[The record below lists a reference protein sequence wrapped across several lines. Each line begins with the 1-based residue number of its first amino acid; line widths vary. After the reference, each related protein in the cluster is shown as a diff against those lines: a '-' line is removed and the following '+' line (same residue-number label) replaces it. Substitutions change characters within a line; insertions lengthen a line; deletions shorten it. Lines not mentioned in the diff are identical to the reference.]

1 MKYIKSVFSIIL
13 FFSCCTVGIAAN
25 NNSEFNNGKNTR
37 TSYPVLNLFQYA
49 KPICGTGSDG
59 NTYPGP
65 SMPFGMIQWGPDSGP
80 GKVVAG
86 YNYKDSVI
94 KGFSLDH
101 LNGAGCFYGGN
112 FGFTP
117 VLGSTKETPPGN
129 YDAFAV
135 SFSHKN
141 EVAKPGYYSVK
152 LDNNIKVELTSTLRS
167 GFGRFTF
174 PENKTAKMVINS
186 SSNVWGTSK
195 SSIHI
200 NPAERSISGVA
211 VGGHFCRTSGESTIY
226 FYAMFDQPFSSYST
240 WKGDS
245 LMNGGTDGEG
255 LTSGAFITFNLPGSR
270 TVLAKVSI
278 SYVSIE
284 NAKENIKTE
293 LTGSLF
299 TSQNFDDISKN
310 AGIEWNLWL
319 NKIQVSGGTKDEL
332 ETFYSMMYHTLL
344 GPTIC
349 SDVNGQYM
357 GYDGK
362 VHKVEKERVQYA
374 NFSGWDI
381 YRSEC
386 QFLGM
391 IAPKE
396 AGDMAQSL
404 LIDYQHGGA
413 FPRWGVP
420 NIDSGVMM
428 GDPAAPIIADF
439 YLFGVNNFNTKDAL
453 AGLMRAATDPTVR
466 APLSNTFERDA
477 LEDYLKLG
485 YVPEHQRGGYG
496 NVSMTLEYASADFA
510 LAQFAKALN
519 DESSYKLLMKQSQNW
534 KNLFNPETG
543 FLQMRRRDGSWAPGI
558 ADSLQIYDNER
569 AYVEG
574 TAEQYVWMVPFDLKG
589 LTDKMGGP
597 DAASKRLDKFF
608 TKLNAGFKSK
618 YAYMGNEPCLETP
631 WIYNFLGRPYKTQQ
645 IVRKITSEL
654 FSNKPIAYP
663 GNDDLGQMSSWYI
676 FATMGMYPELPGSDV
691 LVLCTPLFPKI
702 IIHLQTGDVT
712 IKANNAGEKSPF
724 VQSLIVNGK
733 NWTKPWIR
741 FADISKGGMLDYSVS
756 SKPNTN
762 WGNEPK
768 DAPPSYSDVK

>member
-1 MKYIKSVFSIIL
+1 
-13 FFSCCTVGIAAN
+13 VGIAAN
-25 NNSEFNNGKNTR
+25 NNSESNNSKNAG
-37 TSYPVLNLFQYA
+37 TSYPILNLFQYA
-49 KPICGTGSDG
+49 KPICGTGNDG

-65 SMPFGMIQWGPDSGP
+65 SMPFGMIQWSPDTGP
-80 GKVVAG
+80 GRVIAG
-86 YNYKDSVI
+86 YNYKDSTI

-117 VLGSTKETPPGN
+117 ELGSAKETPPAN

-141 EVAKPGYYSVK
+141 EVSKPGYYSVK
-152 LDNNIKVELTSTLRS
+152 LDNNIKVELTSTLRC

-174 PENKTAKMVINS
+174 PENKMAKMIINS

-200 NPAERSISGVA
+200 NPMERSICGFA
-211 VGGHFCRTSGESTIY
+211 VGGHFCRTSEESIIY
-226 FYAMFDQPFSSYST
+226 FYAVFDQPFTSYST

-245 LMNGGTDGEG
+245 LFNGVTDAEG
-255 LTSGAFITFNLPGSR
+255 LSSGTYISFNLPESR
-270 TVLAKVSI
+270 SLLVKVSI
-278 SYVSIE
+278 SYVSVE
-284 NAKENIKTE
+284 NAKANIETE
-293 LTGSLF
+293 LPGTLF
-299 TSQNFDDISKN
+299 TSQKFDEVSKD

-319 NKIQVSGGTKDEL
+319 NKIHISGGTKDEL

-349 SDVNGQYM
+349 SDVNRQYM

-362 VHKVEKERVQYA
+362 VHQVEIGRIQYA

-396 AGDMAQSL
+396 ASDMAQSL
-404 LIDYQHGGA
+404 LIDYQQGGT

-420 NIDSGVMM
+420 NLDSGVMM

-439 YLFGVNNFNTKDAL
+439 YLFGAKNFNTKESL
-453 AGLMRAATDPTVR
+453 AGLLRAATDPTVR

-477 LEDYLKLG
+477 LDDYLKLG
-485 YVPEHQRGGYG
+485 YVPEHQKGGYG
-496 NVSMTLEYASADFA
+496 NVSMTLEYTSADFA
-510 LAQFAKALN
+510 LAQFAQALN
-519 DESSYKLLMKQSQNW
+519 DKPSYELLMKHSQNW
-534 KNLFNPETG
+534 QNLFNLETG

-589 LTDKMGGP
+589 LAEKMGGR
-597 DAASKRLDKFF
+597 DAATKRLDRFF

-618 YAYMGNEPCLETP
+618 YAYIGNEPCLETP
-631 WIYNFLGRPYKTQQ
+631 WIYNFLGCPYKTQQ
-645 IVRKITSEL
+645 IVRKIIMEL
-654 FSNKPIAYP
+654 FSNKPVAYP
-663 GNDDLGQMSSWYI
+663 GNDDLGQMSSWYV
-676 FATMGMYPELPGSDV
+676 FAALGMYPELPGSDV
-691 LVLCTPLFPKI
+691 LVLSTPLFPKI

-712 IKANNAGEKSPF
+712 IKANTAGEKSPY
-724 VQSLIVNGK
+724 VHSLIVNGK
-733 NWTKPWIR
+733 NWTKPWIH
-741 FADISKGGMLDYSVS
+741 FKDISNGGTLEYNLS
-756 SKPNTN
+756 SKPDIK
-762 WGNEPK
+762 WGNNPK